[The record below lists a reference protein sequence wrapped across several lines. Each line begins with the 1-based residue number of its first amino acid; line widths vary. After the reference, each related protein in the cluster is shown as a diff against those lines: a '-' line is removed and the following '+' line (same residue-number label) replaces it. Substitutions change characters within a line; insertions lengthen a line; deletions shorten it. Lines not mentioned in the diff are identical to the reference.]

1 MFANRVL
8 AFAVLTTALAGPAP
22 AQGLRPATRPAPVTW
37 YASVTLANPSDIA
50 VECKVNWPGVTP
62 TLVTLAPGARTT
74 LRKSFL
80 AGSPEPKLTVAFET
94 GVGSPHGISTDD
106 YRAGFDTRDTNVGRV
121 YDFGHFMSNAGDL
134 VTLTPR

>member
-1 MFANRVL
+1 MNAFNLSAWAVKHKAVVL
-8 AFAVLTTALAGPAP
+8 YLMLAVAAAGLYAYFGMGRAEDPP
-22 AQGLRPATRPAPVTW
+22 FTIKTMVVT
-37 YASVTLANPSDIA
+37 
-50 VECKVNWPGVTP
+50 VNWPGATP
-62 TLVTLAPGARTT
+62 ALVTLAPGARTT
-74 LRKSFL
+74 LRASFL

-94 GVGSPHGISTDD
+94 GVGSPHGISTAD